1 MRVNSWEEGN
11 RPALWTRARQQA
23 PAARAAFT
31 QMLSTQDW
39 ASMAYVII
47 DWTGLIAFVDNHGR
61 SHDMAP
67 ADRPAL
73 DRAAPVM
80 YLQVIKSMPRLG
92 GTAIVEERLDIDD
105 VFGGTTI
112 TQDDLAHIV
121 LSLKEELDALVEQ
134 KVKEDR

>member
-1 MRVNSWEEGN
+1 MKVISWEEGD
-11 RPALWTRARQQA
+11 RPALWTRARMQA
-23 PAARAAFT
+23 PSARAAIV
-31 QMLSTQDW
+31 QMLSNQDW

-47 DWTGLIAFVDNHGR
+47 DWTGLIAFVDNKGR
-61 SHDMAP
+61 SHDTPP

-73 DRAAPVM
+73 DKAAPVM
-80 YLQVIKSMPRLG
+80 YLQVIKSMPRLR

-105 VFGGTTI
+105 VFGGTVI
-112 TQDDLAHIV
+112 TQADLAHVV